1 MNIRVDYIQYSRRKG
16 TAVVST
22 GQFWVFLNT
31 HSSNRRHLNVR
42 ALWEQGPGQSTV
54 EGKREKSL
62 ENVQKHKT
70 IKKKKTKK
78 HGVQRMHL

>member
-1 MNIRVDYIQYSRRKG
+1 MGNKKLSHEMNIRVDYIQYSRRKG

-42 ALWEQGPGQSTV
+42 AL
-54 EGKREKSL
+54 
-62 ENVQKHKT
+62 
-70 IKKKKTKK
+70 
-78 HGVQRMHL
+78 